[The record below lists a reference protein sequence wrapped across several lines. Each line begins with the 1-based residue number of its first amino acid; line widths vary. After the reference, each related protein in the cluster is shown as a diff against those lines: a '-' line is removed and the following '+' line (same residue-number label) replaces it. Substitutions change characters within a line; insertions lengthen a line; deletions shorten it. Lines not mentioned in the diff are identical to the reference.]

1 MMLFLIRSPCT
12 TSGYECLPAK
22 GSTSSRSTPVRFT
35 FGVGGGDDITGY
47 CYRRN
52 WPPAGVPDSAA
63 SAPQGSVDSR
73 EWQLPQHVCFF
84 PHAPLRLHFVIF
96 LSPKRLIVHCL
107 PLNHSSPEKKKKIVA
122 CVIIGGG
129 LQARPDPQPPVPD
142 PWDHKYGGSFHWGTK
157 ASKEILICSDLS
169 LALGLATPSFGKGL
183 PIRTFPHYT
192 VGGALTGSM
201 LQMWLLRLREI
212 TLPRVWNGVW

>member
-107 PLNHSSPEKKKKIVA
+107 PLNHSSPEKKKKNRGV
-122 CVIIGGG
+122 CDYRR
-129 LQARPDPQPPVPD
+129 RPSGPPRPPAPSSWSLGPQI
-142 PWDHKYGGSFHWGTK
+142 WWQF
-157 ASKEILICSDLS
+157 S
-169 LALGLATPSFGKGL
+169 L
-183 PIRTFPHYT
+183 R
-192 VGGALTGSM
+192 
-201 LQMWLLRLREI
+201 
-212 TLPRVWNGVW
+212 N